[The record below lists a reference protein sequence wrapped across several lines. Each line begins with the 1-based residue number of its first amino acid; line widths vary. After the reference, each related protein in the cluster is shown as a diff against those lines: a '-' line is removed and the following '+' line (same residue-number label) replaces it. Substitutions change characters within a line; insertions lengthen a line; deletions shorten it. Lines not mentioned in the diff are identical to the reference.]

1 MQGTYTLYLLGPKAA
16 LAQLLDAMDVG
27 CDLTWGDADMLRACD
42 PALLVPETF
51 FDAPPEA
58 VFHIAMVQER
68 PCNLL
73 LASEEAE
80 ELHRQLPDV
89 ELLYV
94 ESRQETPYMGHF
106 LHGPAGVETCRAF
119 DTVRDGPVF
128 PVDWEQGTI
137 TVADGELLSFDPGGG
152 EAALWDA
159 FSLWCEAHGADPERW
174 GYASIPEEL
183 ISCDGNWKLDGPL
196 AALVNLQ
203 L

>member
-16 LAQLLDAMDVG
+16 LAQLLDALDVG
-27 CDLTWGDADMLRACD
+27 CDLTWGDADVLRVCD
-42 PALLVPETF
+42 PALLVPATF

-58 VFHIAMVQER
+58 VFHIAVVQER

-80 ELHRQLPDV
+80 ELHRQFPDV

-119 DTVRDGPVF
+119 DTVRDGPIF
-128 PVDWEQGTI
+128 PVDWERGTI
-137 TVADGELLSFDPGGG
+137 TTTDGELLSFVPDGG

-159 FSLWCEAHGADPERW
+159 FSLWCKDHETDPERW

-196 AALVNLQ
+196 AVLADLRL
-203 L
+203 